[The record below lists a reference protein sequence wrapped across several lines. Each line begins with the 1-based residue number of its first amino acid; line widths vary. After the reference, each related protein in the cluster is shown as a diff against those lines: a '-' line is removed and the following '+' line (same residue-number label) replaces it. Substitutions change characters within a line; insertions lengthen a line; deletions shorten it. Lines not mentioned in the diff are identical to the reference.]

1 MTARILVVDDVLA
14 NVRLL
19 EAKLSAEYFE
29 VVTAMNGV
37 DALEAIQNTKPDIV
51 LLDVMMPGIDGIEV
65 CKRIKADPT
74 AHHIPV
80 IMVTALDQ
88 LEDRVRGLDAGA
100 DDFLTKPVN
109 DIALFCR
116 IKSLVRLKMLSDEL
130 RARAASGETMGLMSP
145 NANRLD
151 SRPGRVLAIDG
162 RASFLDRIKISLA
175 GKHEVTL
182 MQEPAAAIAQLTNTE
197 ASYELI
203 IVNIDDGQFDGL
215 RLCSQLRSLERTR
228 QVPILVVVTPDD
240 QDRLMRALD
249 MGVNDYIVRPID
261 RQELLARVNTQV
273 RRARY
278 AEQLRTSVQASL
290 EMAVT
295 DALTGLYNRRYM
307 ETHLSHLIEHSINR
321 GKALSILS
329 VDVDF
334 FKAVNDT
341 HGHDA
346 GDKVLQELASR
357 MRDNLRSVDMPC
369 RVGGEEFIV
378 ILPTTDVEIAK
389 KIAERVRKSVSSK
402 PFYIGSSSITLNATV
417 SIGVAGLAGPQDKIE
432 ELLKRADQALYS
444 AKRDGRNRVTLAAA

>member
-1 MTARILVVDDVLA
+1 M
-14 NVRLL
+14 
-19 EAKLSAEYFE
+19 
-29 VVTAMNGV
+29 
-37 DALEAIQNTKPDIV
+37 
-51 LLDVMMPGIDGIEV
+51 
-65 CKRIKADPT
+65 
-74 AHHIPV
+74 
-80 IMVTALDQ
+80 
-88 LEDRVRGLDAGA
+88 
-100 DDFLTKPVN
+100 
-109 DIALFCR
+109 
-116 IKSLVRLKMLSDEL
+116 
-130 RARAASGETMGLMSP
+130 
-145 NANRLD
+145 
-151 SRPGRVLAIDG
+151 
-162 RASFLDRIKISLA
+162 
-175 GKHEVTL
+175 
-182 MQEPAAAIAQLTNTE
+182 
-197 ASYELI
+197 
-203 IVNIDDGQFDGL
+203 
-215 RLCSQLRSLERTR
+215 
-228 QVPILVVVTPDD
+228 
-240 QDRLMRALD
+240 
-249 MGVNDYIVRPID
+249 
-261 RQELLARVNTQV
+261 
-273 RRARY
+273 
-278 AEQLRTSVQASL
+278 QASL

-369 RVGGEEFIV
+369 RVGGEEFII

>member
-249 MGVNDYIVRPID
+249 MGVNDYIVTPLTAKNFWRASTP
-261 RQELLARVNTQV
+261 RFAARVMPSSFG
-273 RRARY
+273 RA
-278 AEQLRTSVQASL
+278 
-290 EMAVT
+290 
-295 DALTGLYNRRYM
+295 
-307 ETHLSHLIEHSINR
+307 
-321 GKALSILS
+321 
-329 VDVDF
+329 
-334 FKAVNDT
+334 
-341 HGHDA
+341 
-346 GDKVLQELASR
+346 
-357 MRDNLRSVDMPC
+357 C
-369 RVGGEEFIV
+369 R
-378 ILPTTDVEIAK
+378 P
-389 KIAERVRKSVSSK
+389 R
-402 PFYIGSSSITLNATV
+402 
-417 SIGVAGLAGPQDKIE
+417 
-432 ELLKRADQALYS
+432 LKWP
-444 AKRDGRNRVTLAAA
+444 